1 MLKFIKQNI
10 FNIIILFLLFIIFII
25 LINLNTNIEDN
36 YNDINDIE
44 DEDIIDGS
52 DEEGVDIIHL
62 DKSETSIVIS
72 IFNCKSSEKNNYSSK
87 SWIIFF
93 LMHQIFSKLRVI

>member
-36 YNDINDIE
+36 YNDE
-44 DEDIIDGS
+44 DFEDIN
-52 DEEGVDIIHL
+52 ENIIH
-62 DKSETSIVIS
+62 IG
-72 IFNCKSSEKNNYSSK
+72 SK
-87 SWIIFF
+87 
-93 LMHQIFSKLRVI
+93 